1 MAMIM
6 ISMETMNICFDIR
19 PALYD
24 AEVSEEV
31 EDVGKDRLQKK
42 RWGKEK
48 ISEIFWKKL
57 ASTNWDCDHLWWLL
71 LDGDDGECGDVGC
84 GAEPEDNGEDDDKI
98 LSHCLELYKSGR
110 QCWAGSDPG
119 PRTWLKQLRHQAF
132 EIPLHN
138 HHHHQ

>member
-1 MAMIM
+1 M

-48 ISEIFWKKL
+48 VSEIFWREI
-57 ASTNWDCDHLWWLL
+57 ASTNCNCD
-71 LDGDDGECGDVGC
+71 D
-84 GAEPEDNGEDDDKI
+84 
-98 LSHCLELYKSGR
+98 
-110 QCWAGSDPG
+110 
-119 PRTWLKQLRHQAF
+119 LR
-132 EIPLHN
+132 
-138 HHHHQ
+138 